1 MKYICLYK
9 HPQLPLCRVSQAK
22 THNDLKDWVCIK
34 AYRYDDDATPILRAF
49 SSLHESKA
57 ENIYNLKPQQFI
69 DLFDEFIESNKPKK
83 RPPFVRF
90 VALVAA
96 LVILALHVALRI
108 FLIPISLCL
117 FLLMGGS
124 LHATAMVAVLY
135 RCCNLTRL
143 MHLALAYT
151 TERSAK

>member
-83 RPPFVRF
+83 RPP
-90 VALVAA
+90 ALRAIA
-96 LVILALHVALRI
+96 FILAMTVLATHVALRI

-124 LHATAMVAVLY
+124 LHAAAMVAVLY
-135 RCCNLTRL
+135 RCCNLTKL
-143 MHLALAYT
+143 MQLTLAYT
-151 TERSAK
+151 TERGAK

>member
-34 AYRYDDDATPILRAF
+34 AYRYDDDASPILKAF
-49 SSLHESKA
+49 SSLHPQKA

-83 RPPFVRF
+83 RPP
-90 VALVAA
+90 ALRAIA
-96 LVILALHVALRI
+96 FILAMTVLATHVALRI

-143 MHLALAYT
+143 MQLTLAYT

>member
-69 DLFDEFIESNKPKK
+69 DLFDEFIEANKPKK

-90 VALVAA
+90 AALVAA
-96 LVILALHVALRI
+96 LAILALHVALRI

-124 LHATAMVAVLY
+124 IHATAMVAVLY
-135 RCCNLTRL
+135 RCCNLTKL
-143 MHLALAYT
+143 VQLSLAYT